1 MRRGNMKIRIFTM
14 LLALVFYPNVVFAAE
29 TVAPEKVGLS
39 TEKLQVINNNI
50 RSDIRD
56 GKISGATVS
65 VMRQGKLAY
74 HQAFGTRGKGAAPGP
89 LKTDDIFRIYS
100 MTKPITTV
108 GVMMLIEQGKVGLN
122 DPVAKFLPAFADT
135 KVMELGDLYT
145 PDNPITIA
153 DLLRHTS
160 GIVYG
165 FFGDTEVRS
174 EYQKVDLY
182 DVNQTTT
189 EMVSKL
195 AALPLEH
202 QPGDA
207 WEYSHST
214 DVLGRVIEVVSGQR
228 LDQFFAEEILGP
240 LGMKDTAFYVAE
252 EETGKIVEPEFKGL
266 SDPRKVPNLHSG
278 GGGLMSTADDYL
290 IFSSMML
297 NGGKYDGKRLL
308 KTETVAMMT
317 QDQLDGVRPGNY
329 DLLTDENG
337 FGFGFAVRL
346 EDQGFAAG
354 SKGSYWWGGYAGT
367 YFWIDPIKELIIVFM
382 IQQPDQRTAYRPRI
396 RNWVYEAIED

>member
-1 MRRGNMKIRIFTM
+1 MKIRIYVAF
-14 LLALVFYPNVVFAAE
+14 LALFTFTSPGFATDITPPDA
-29 TVAPEKVGLS
+29 VGLS
-39 TEKLQVINNNI
+39 PEKLGLMDINLQEDVDN
-50 RSDIRD
+50 
-56 GKISGATVS
+56 GTISGATVA
-65 VMRQGKLAY
+65 VMRHGKLVY
-74 HQAFGTRGKGAAPGP
+74 QKAFGTRGRGAAPGP

-100 MTKPITTV
+100 MSKPITTV
-108 GVMMLIEQGKVGLN
+108 GIMMLMEQGRIQLT
-122 DPVAKFLPAFADT
+122 DPVSKFLPAFAET
-135 KVMELGDLYT
+135 KVMELGDLYA
-145 PDNPITIA
+145 PDNPITIS

-165 FFGDTEVRS
+165 FFGDTEVRA

-182 DVNQTTT
+182 DAGQTTA
-189 EMVSKL
+189 EMVGKL

-214 DVLGRVIEVVSGQR
+214 DVLGRVIEVVSGKK
-228 LDQFFAEEILGP
+228 LDQFFKSEILGP
-240 LGMKDTAFYVAE
+240 LGMNDTAFYVDE
-252 EETGKIVEPEFKGL
+252 EEKARIVEPQFKGL
-266 SDPRKVPNLHSG
+266 LDPLNVPILHSG

-297 NGGKYDGKRLL
+297 NGGIYEGKRLL
-308 KTETVAMMT
+308 KEETVAQMT
-317 QDQLDGVRPGNY
+317 QDQLGDVRPGNY

-346 EDQGFAAG
+346 SDEGFAAG

-367 YFWIDPIKELIIVFM
+367 YFWIDPAEELIIVFM
-382 IQQPDQRTAYRPRI
+382 IQQPDQRSLYRPKI
-396 RNWVYEAIED
+396 RNWVYNAIVN

>member
-1 MRRGNMKIRIFTM
+1 MKLRFMIL
-14 LLALVFYPNVVFAAE
+14 LLAVAHFSNGAFAE
-29 TVAPEKVGLS
+29 GVTAPEKIGLS
-39 TEKLQVINNNI
+39 SEKLEVIDDNL
-50 RSDIRD
+50 RADIKN
-56 GKISGATVS
+56 GSISGATLS

-74 HQAFGTRGKGAAPGP
+74 HKAFGTRGKGAAPGP

-100 MTKPITTV
+100 MTKPITSV
-108 GVMMLIEQGKVGLN
+108 GIMMLIEQGKISLN
-122 DPVAKFLPAFADT
+122 DPVAKFIPAFADT
-135 KVMELGDLYT
+135 KVMELGELYT

-165 FFGDTEVRS
+165 FFGDTEVRA

-182 DVNQTTT
+182 DVNQTTA
-189 EMVSKL
+189 EMVGKL
-195 AALPLEH
+195 ASLPLEH

-214 DVLGRVIEVVSGQR
+214 DVLGRVIEVVSKKR
-228 LDQFFAEEILGP
+228 LDQFLEEEILNP
-240 LGMKDTAFYVAE
+240 LGMKDTAFFVAE
-252 EETGKIVEPEFKGL
+252 EKEGRIVEPEFQGL
-266 SDPRKVPNLHSG
+266 SDPRKEPNLHSG

-290 IFSSMML
+290 IFASMML
-297 NGGKYDGKRLL
+297 NGGLYNGKRFL
-308 KTETVAMMT
+308 KEETVTLMT
-317 QDQLDGVRPGNY
+317 QDQLENARPGNY

-337 FGFGFAVRL
+337 FGYGFSVRL

-367 YFWIDPIKELIIVFM
+367 YFWIDPAEDLIIVFM
-382 IQQPDQRTAYRPRI
+382 IQQPDQRTAYRPLV
-396 RNWVYEAIED
+396 RNWVYDAIID